1 MHLFS
6 KKADKKMAAYQK
18 ELIET
23 HYQEV
28 DNMYRQMRGW
38 RHDYRNHIQTMKAY
52 AATEDRIFSLPRT
65 LSVITN
71 ADSKSSSGY
80 THITLRQGRPSRPPL
95 PNS

>member
-6 KKADKKMAAYQK
+6 KKAAKKMAAYQK

-38 RHDYRNHIQTMKAY
+38 RHDYRNHIQTMKLMQPQK
-52 AATEDRIFSLPRT
+52 TGTQSDIISIFLTRILP
-65 LSVITN
+65 
-71 ADSKSSSGY
+71 
-80 THITLRQGRPSRPPL
+80 Q
-95 PNS
+95 